1 MDIMSFLGWFLMI
14 ALILFGIV
22 FDKDGMA
29 TGEFLK
35 FANLENFW
43 DASSLAVTLGG
54 VVTAMMVSVPL
65 KSFAKIPR
73 HLKIIFMPKK
83 YNPQAYIDEIV
94 DLAEEAR
101 SNGLLS
107 LEAKLEETKD
117 EFLKNGMM
125 LVVDAVD
132 AEKVK
137 AILQN
142 ELDYLDERHAQD
154 RAFYD
159 KAAGYGPAFGMVGTL
174 MGLINMLKQLDD
186 PNAIA
191 PAMALALV
199 TTFYGSI
206 LANGIFTP
214 ISSKL
219 KIRHEE
225 EYLCK
230 MIVME
235 GIEGIQ
241 AGDAPRFLREKLEQ
255 LIPGYLV
262 KKAAGKGGKGEA
274 KGGGEGK

>member
-1 MDIMSFLGWFLMI
+1 MDLMSILGWVLMI
-14 ALILFGIV
+14 GLIIFGIV
-22 FDKDGMA
+22 FDKTAGVVM
-29 TGEFLK
+29 G
-35 FANLENFW
+35 NLGNFW
-43 DASSLAVTLGG
+43 DLNSVAVVLGG
-54 VVTAMMVSVPL
+54 VIAALMVSFPI
-65 KSFAKIPR
+65 SMFTKIPR

-83 YNPQAYIDEIV
+83 YNPRDYIDQVVE
-94 DLAEEAR
+94 LAEEAR
-101 SNGLLS
+101 TSGLLS
-107 LEAKLEETKD
+107 LEAKLEECKD

-137 AILQN
+137 SILES

-159 KAAGYGPAFGMVGTL
+159 RASGYGPAFGMIGTL

-186 PNAIA
+186 PDAIA

-206 LANGIFTP
+206 LSNGVFTP
-214 ISSKL
+214 ISNKL

-225 EYLCK
+225 EFLCK
-230 MIVME
+230 MIVVE
-235 GIEGIQ
+235 GIQGIQ

-262 KKAAGKGGKGEA
+262 KKGGKGGKGGDEGG
-274 KGGGEGK
+274 KGKKGK

>member
-1 MDIMSFLGWFLMI
+1 MDLMSILGWILMI
-14 ALILFGIV
+14 GTVVFGILFDNKTV
-22 FDKDGMA
+22 TFVVD
-29 TGEFLK
+29 
-35 FANLENFW
+35 NLINFW
-43 DASSLAVTLGG
+43 DPSSVAVVLGG
-54 VVTAMMVSVPL
+54 VLTALMVSFPMSV
-65 KSFAKIPR
+65 FAKIPR

-83 YNPQAYIDEIV
+83 YNPQKYIDEV
-94 DLAEEAR
+94 VQLAEEAR

-137 AILQN
+137 SILEN
-142 ELDYLDERHAQD
+142 ELEYLDDRHARD

-159 KAAGYGPAFGMVGTL
+159 MAAGYGPAFGMIGTL
-174 MGLINMLKQLDD
+174 MGLINMLKQLSD
-186 PNAIA
+186 PDAIA

-214 ISSKL
+214 ISNKL

-235 GIEGIQ
+235 GIQGIQ

-255 LIPGYLV
+255 LIPGYIV
-262 KKAAGKGGKGEA
+262 KKGSKGGKGGGDEGGKGGK
-274 KGGGEGK
+274 KGK

>member
-1 MDIMSFLGWFLMI
+1 MDLMSILGWLLMI
-14 ALILFGIV
+14 GTVIFGIM
-22 FDKDGMA
+22 FDSKTVSFIPDNIG
-29 TGEFLK
+29 
-35 FANLENFW
+35 NFW
-43 DASSLAVTLGG
+43 DPSSVAVVLGG
-54 VVTAMMVSVPL
+54 VITALMVSFPI
-65 KSFAKIPR
+65 SIFGKIPR
-73 HLKIIFMPKK
+73 HLKIIFAPRK
-83 YNPQAYIDEIV
+83 YNPQKYIDEV
-94 DLAEEAR
+94 VELAEEAR

-132 AEKVK
+132 AEKVRS
-137 AILQN
+137 ILEK
-142 ELDYLDERHAQD
+142 ELEYLDDRHARD

-159 KAAGYGPAFGMVGTL
+159 MAAGYGPAFGMVGTL
-174 MGLINMLKQLDD
+174 MGLINMLKQLSD
-186 PNAIA
+186 PDAIA

-206 LANGIFTP
+206 LSNGIFLP
-214 ISSKL
+214 ISNKL

-235 GIEGIQ
+235 GIQGIQ

-255 LIPGYLV
+255 LIPGYIV
-262 KKAAGKGGKGEA
+262 KKGSKG
-274 KGGGEGK
+274 KGGGEAADGKKGK

>member
-1 MDIMSFLGWFLMI
+1 MI
-14 ALILFGIV
+14 ALIIYGIV
-22 FDKDGMA
+22 FDKEAG
-29 TGEFLK
+29 LK
-35 FANLENFW
+35 MDNLSNFI
-43 DASSLAVTLGG
+43 DVNSIAVTMGG
-54 VVTAMMVSVPL
+54 VVTALMVSFPVNV
-65 KSFAKIPR
+65 FAKIPR
-73 HLKIIFMPKK
+73 HLKIIFAPKK
-83 YNPQAYIDEIV
+83 YNPQKYIDEIV

-117 EFLKNGMM
+117 EFLKNSMM

-137 AILQN
+137 SIMEA
-142 ELDYLDERHAQD
+142 ELEYMDDRHAQD

-159 KAAGYGPAFGMVGTL
+159 KAAGYGPAFGMIGTL

-186 PNAIA
+186 PDAIA

-199 TTFYGSI
+199 TTFYGSM

-214 ISSKL
+214 ISNKL

-235 GIEGIQ
+235 GVEGIQ

-255 LIPGYLV
+255 LIPGYIV
-262 KKAAGKGGKGEA
+262 KKAAGKAGKAGKEA
-274 KGGGEGK
+274 EPKAEK

>member
-1 MDIMSFLGWFLMI
+1 MDLMSILGWVLMI
-14 ALILFGIV
+14 VLVVFGIV
-22 FDKDGMA
+22 FDKEKGLVFD
-29 TGEFLK
+29 
-35 FANLENFW
+35 NIINFW
-43 DASSLAVTLGG
+43 DPSSVAVVLGG
-54 VVTAMMVSVPL
+54 VVTALMVSFPM
-65 KSFAKIPR
+65 SMFAKIPR
-73 HLKIIFMPKK
+73 HLKIIFLPKK
-83 YNPQAYIDEIV
+83 YNPRDYIDQVV

-101 SNGLLS
+101 TSGLLS
-107 LEAKLEETKD
+107 LEAKLEECKD
-117 EFLKNGMM
+117 DFLKNGMM

-137 AILQN
+137 AILQS

-159 KAAGYGPAFGMVGTL
+159 RASGFGPAFGMIGTL

-186 PNAIA
+186 PDAIA

-206 LANGIFTP
+206 LSNGIFTP
-214 ISSKL
+214 ISNKL

-235 GIEGIQ
+235 GIQGIQ

-262 KKAAGKGGKGEA
+262 KKGGKGGKGGDE
-274 KGGGEGK
+274 GGGKKGKKGK

>member
-1 MDIMSFLGWFLMI
+1 MDLMSILGWLLMI
-14 ALILFGIV
+14 GTVIFGIM
-22 FDKDGMA
+22 FDSKTVSFIPDNIG
-29 TGEFLK
+29 
-35 FANLENFW
+35 NFW
-43 DASSLAVTLGG
+43 DPSSVAVVLGG
-54 VVTAMMVSVPL
+54 VITALMVSFPI
-65 KSFAKIPR
+65 SIFGKIPR
-73 HLKIIFMPKK
+73 HLKIIFAPKK
-83 YNPQAYIDEIV
+83 YNPQKYIDEV
-94 DLAEEAR
+94 VELAEEAR

-132 AEKVK
+132 AEKVRS
-137 AILQN
+137 ILEK
-142 ELDYLDERHAQD
+142 ELEYLDDRHARD

-159 KAAGYGPAFGMVGTL
+159 MAAGYGPAFGMVGTL
-174 MGLINMLKQLDD
+174 VGLINMLKQLSD
-186 PNAIA
+186 PDAIA

-206 LANGIFTP
+206 LSNGIFLP
-214 ISSKL
+214 ISNKL

-235 GIEGIQ
+235 GIQGIQ

-255 LIPGYLV
+255 LIPGYIV
-262 KKAAGKGGKGEA
+262 KKGSKG
-274 KGGGEGK
+274 KGGGEAADGKKGK

>member
-1 MDIMSFLGWFLMI
+1 MDIMSILGWVLMI
-14 ALILFGIV
+14 VLVGFGIV
-22 FDKDGMA
+22 FDKDAGLV
-29 TGEFLK
+29 FD
-35 FANLENFW
+35 NLGNFW
-43 DASSLAVTLGG
+43 DASSFAVVMGG
-54 VVTAMMVSVPL
+54 VITALMVSFPM
-65 KSFAKIPR
+65 SIFAKIPR

-83 YNPQAYIDEIV
+83 YNPRDYIDQVVE
-94 DLAEEAR
+94 LAEEAR
-101 SNGLLS
+101 TSGLLS
-107 LEAKLEETKD
+107 LEAKLEECKD
-117 EFLKNGMM
+117 DFLKNGMM

-137 AILQN
+137 GILES

-159 KAAGYGPAFGMVGTL
+159 RAAGYGPAFGMVGTL
-174 MGLINMLKQLDD
+174 MGLINMLKQLSD
-186 PNAIA
+186 PDAIA

-199 TTFYGSI
+199 TTFYGSM
-206 LANGIFTP
+206 LSNGIFIP
-214 ISSKL
+214 ISNKL

-235 GIEGIQ
+235 GIQGIQ

-262 KKAAGKGGKGEA
+262 KKGGGKGGDE
-274 KGGGEGK
+274 GGGKKGKKGK

>member
-1 MDIMSFLGWFLMI
+1 MDIMTIIGWIVLVVLVLYGIMFNSDSSSF
-14 ALILFGIV
+14 IV
-22 FDKDGMA
+22 
-29 TGEFLK
+29 E
-35 FANLENFW
+35 NLNNFW
-43 DASSLAVTLGG
+43 DPNSVAVVLGG
-54 VVTAMMVSVPL
+54 VVAALMVSFPL
-65 KSFAKIPR
+65 KCFAKIPR
-73 HLKIIFMPKK
+73 HLKIIFFPKK
-83 YNPQAYIDEIV
+83 YNPQKYIDDV
-94 DLAEEAR
+94 VNLAEEAR

-117 EFLKNGMM
+117 DFLKNGMM

-137 AILQN
+137 SILES
-142 ELDYLDERHAQD
+142 ELEYLDERHAQD

-159 KAAGYGPAFGMVGTL
+159 KAAGYAPAFGMLGTL

-186 PNAIA
+186 PDAIA

-199 TTFYGSI
+199 TTFYGTL

-214 ISSKL
+214 ISNKL
-219 KIRHEE
+219 RIRHEE

-235 GIEGIQ
+235 GIQGIQ

-255 LIPGYLV
+255 LIPGYMV
-262 KKAAGKGGKGEA
+262 KKGSRGGDKGNKKDNKKDGK
-274 KGGGEGK
+274 

>member
-1 MDIMSFLGWFLMI
+1 MDIMSILGWVLMI
-14 ALILFGIV
+14 VLVGFGIV
-22 FDKDGMA
+22 FDKDAGLV
-29 TGEFLK
+29 FD
-35 FANLENFW
+35 NLGNFW
-43 DASSLAVTLGG
+43 DASSFAVVMGG
-54 VVTAMMVSVPL
+54 VITALMVSFPM
-65 KSFAKIPR
+65 SIFAKIPR

-83 YNPQAYIDEIV
+83 YNPRDYIDQVV

-101 SNGLLS
+101 TSGLLS
-107 LEAKLEETKD
+107 LEAKLEECKD

-137 AILQN
+137 GILES

-159 KAAGYGPAFGMVGTL
+159 RAAGYGPAFGMVGTL
-174 MGLINMLKQLDD
+174 MGLINMLKQLSD
-186 PNAIA
+186 PDAIA

-199 TTFYGSI
+199 TTFYGSM
-206 LANGIFTP
+206 LSNGIFIP
-214 ISSKL
+214 ISNKL

-235 GIEGIQ
+235 GIQGIQ

-262 KKAAGKGGKGEA
+262 KKGGKGGDE
-274 KGGGEGK
+274 GGGKKGKKGK

>member
-1 MDIMSFLGWFLMI
+1 MI

>member
-1 MDIMSFLGWFLMI
+1 MDIMSILGWLLMI
-14 ALILFGIV
+14 GTVCFGILFDSGTTSFIV
-22 FDKDGMA
+22 D
-29 TGEFLK
+29 
-35 FANLENFW
+35 NLGNFW
-43 DASSLAVTLGG
+43 DPSSVAVVLGG
-54 VVTAMMVSVPL
+54 VITALMVSFPL
-65 KSFAKIPR
+65 NVFGKIPR

-83 YNPQAYIDEIV
+83 YDPQKYIDEV
-94 DLAEEAR
+94 VELAEEAR

-137 AILQN
+137 SILEN
-142 ELDYLDERHAQD
+142 ELEYLDDRHARD
-154 RAFYD
+154 RAFYEM
-159 KAAGYGPAFGMVGTL
+159 AAGYGPAFGMIGTL
-174 MGLINMLKQLDD
+174 MGLINMLKQLSD
-186 PNAIA
+186 PDAIA

-206 LANGIFTP
+206 LSNGIFLP
-214 ISSKL
+214 ISNKL

-235 GIEGIQ
+235 GIQGIQ

-255 LIPGYLV
+255 LIPGYIV
-262 KKAAGKGGKGEA
+262 KKGSKGGKGGGDDK
-274 KGGGEGK
+274 KGK

>member
-1 MDIMSFLGWFLMI
+1 MDIMSILGWVLMI
-14 ALILFGIV
+14 VLVGFGIV
-22 FDKDGMA
+22 FDKDAGLV
-29 TGEFLK
+29 FD
-35 FANLENFW
+35 NLGNFW
-43 DASSLAVTLGG
+43 DASSFAVVMGG
-54 VVTAMMVSVPL
+54 VITALMVSFPM
-65 KSFAKIPR
+65 SIFAKIPR

-83 YNPQAYIDEIV
+83 YNPRDYIDQVV

-101 SNGLLS
+101 TSGLLS
-107 LEAKLEETKD
+107 LEAKLEECKD
-117 EFLKNGMM
+117 DFLKNGMM

-137 AILQN
+137 GILQN

-159 KAAGYGPAFGMVGTL
+159 RAAGYGPAFGMVGTL
-174 MGLINMLKQLDD
+174 MGLINMLKQLSD
-186 PNAIA
+186 PDAIA

-199 TTFYGSI
+199 TTFYGSM
-206 LANGIFTP
+206 LSNGIFIP
-214 ISSKL
+214 ISNKL

-235 GIEGIQ
+235 GIQGIQ

-262 KKAAGKGGKGEA
+262 KKGGKGGKGGDE
-274 KGGGEGK
+274 GGGKKGKKGK

>member
-1 MDIMSFLGWFLMI
+1 MSILGWLLMI
-14 ALILFGIV
+14 GTVIFGIM
-22 FDKDGMA
+22 FDSKTVSFIPDNIG
-29 TGEFLK
+29 
-35 FANLENFW
+35 NFW
-43 DASSLAVTLGG
+43 DPSSVAVVLGG
-54 VVTAMMVSVPL
+54 VITALMVSFPI
-65 KSFAKIPR
+65 SIFGKIPR
-73 HLKIIFMPKK
+73 HLKIIFAPKK
-83 YNPQAYIDEIV
+83 YNPQKYIDEV
-94 DLAEEAR
+94 VELAEEAR

-132 AEKVK
+132 AEKVRS
-137 AILQN
+137 ILEK
-142 ELDYLDERHAQD
+142 ELEYLDDRHARD

-159 KAAGYGPAFGMVGTL
+159 MAAGYGPAFGMVGTL
-174 MGLINMLKQLDD
+174 MGLINMLKQLSD
-186 PNAIA
+186 PDAIA

-206 LANGIFTP
+206 LSNGIFLP
-214 ISSKL
+214 ISNKL

-235 GIEGIQ
+235 GIQGIQ

-255 LIPGYLV
+255 LIPGYIV
-262 KKAAGKGGKGEA
+262 KKGSKG
-274 KGGGEGK
+274 KGGGEAADGKKGK

>member
-1 MDIMSFLGWFLMI
+1 MSILGWVLMI
-14 ALILFGIV
+14 VLVGFGIV
-22 FDKDGMA
+22 FDKDAGLV
-29 TGEFLK
+29 FD
-35 FANLENFW
+35 NLGNFW
-43 DASSLAVTLGG
+43 DASSFAVVMGG
-54 VVTAMMVSVPL
+54 VITALMVSFPM
-65 KSFAKIPR
+65 SIFAKIPR

-83 YNPQAYIDEIV
+83 YNPRDYIDQVV

-101 SNGLLS
+101 TSGLLS
-107 LEAKLEETKD
+107 LEAKLEECKD

-137 AILQN
+137 GILES

-159 KAAGYGPAFGMVGTL
+159 RAAGYGPAFGMVGTL
-174 MGLINMLKQLDD
+174 MGLINMLKQLSD
-186 PNAIA
+186 PDAIA

-199 TTFYGSI
+199 TTFYGSM
-206 LANGIFTP
+206 LSNGIFIP
-214 ISSKL
+214 ISNKL

-235 GIEGIQ
+235 GIQGIQ

-262 KKAAGKGGKGEA
+262 KKGGGKGGKGGDE
-274 KGGGEGK
+274 GGGKKGKKGK

>member
-1 MDIMSFLGWFLMI
+1 MDIMSILGWVLMI
-14 ALILFGIV
+14 VLVGFGIV
-22 FDKDGMA
+22 FDKDAGLV
-29 TGEFLK
+29 FD
-35 FANLENFW
+35 NLGNFW
-43 DASSLAVTLGG
+43 DASSFAVVMGG
-54 VVTAMMVSVPL
+54 VITALMVSFPM
-65 KSFAKIPR
+65 SIFAKIPR

-83 YNPQAYIDEIV
+83 YNPRDYIDQVVE
-94 DLAEEAR
+94 LAEEAR
-101 SNGLLS
+101 TSGLLS
-107 LEAKLEETKD
+107 LEAKLEECKD
-117 EFLKNGMM
+117 DFLKNGMM

-137 AILQN
+137 GILES

-159 KAAGYGPAFGMVGTL
+159 RAAGYGPAFGMVGTL
-174 MGLINMLKQLDD
+174 MGLINMLKQLSD
-186 PNAIA
+186 PDAIA

-199 TTFYGSI
+199 TTFYGSM
-206 LANGIFTP
+206 LSNGIFIP
-214 ISSKL
+214 ISNKL

-235 GIEGIQ
+235 GIQGIQ

-262 KKAAGKGGKGEA
+262 KKGGGKGGKGGDE
-274 KGGGEGK
+274 GGGKKGKKGK

>member
-1 MDIMSFLGWFLMI
+1 MDIMSILGWLLMI
-14 ALILFGIV
+14 GTICFGILFDSNTVQFVI
-22 FDKDGMA
+22 D
-29 TGEFLK
+29 
-35 FANLENFW
+35 NLGNFW
-43 DASSLAVTLGG
+43 DPSSVAVVVGG
-54 VVTAMMVSVPL
+54 VFTALMVSFPL
-65 KSFAKIPR
+65 NVFTKIPR

-83 YNPQAYIDEIV
+83 YDPQKYIDEVV

-137 AILQN
+137 SILEN
-142 ELDYLDERHAQD
+142 ELEYLDDRHARD

-159 KAAGYGPAFGMVGTL
+159 MAAGYGPAFGMIGTL
-174 MGLINMLKQLDD
+174 MGLINMLKQLSD
-186 PNAIA
+186 PDAIA

-206 LANGIFTP
+206 LSNGIFTP
-214 ISSKL
+214 ISNKL

-235 GIEGIQ
+235 GIQGIQ

-255 LIPGYLV
+255 LIPGYIV
-262 KKAAGKGGKGEA
+262 KKGNKGGKGGDEGGKGGK
-274 KGGGEGK
+274 KGK

>member
-1 MDIMSFLGWFLMI
+1 MDIMSILGWVLMI
-14 ALILFGIV
+14 ALVVFGIV
-22 FDKDGMA
+22 FDKDGLA
-29 TGEFLK
+29 TGEFIK
-35 FANLENFW
+35 FANLQNFW
-43 DASSLAVTLGG
+43 DPSSLAVTLGG
-54 VVTAMMVSVPL
+54 VVTAMMVSFPAKAV
-65 KSFAKIPR
+65 AKIPR
-73 HLKIIFMPKK
+73 HLKIVFLPTK
-83 YNPQAYIDEIV
+83 YNPQKYIDEIV

-137 AILQN
+137 EILQA
-142 ELDYLDERHAQD
+142 ELDYLDDRHGQD

-159 KAAGYGPAFGMVGTL
+159 KAAGYGPAFGMIGTL

-186 PNAIA
+186 PDAIA

-230 MIVME
+230 MIVKE

-255 LIPGYLV
+255 LIPGYIV
-262 KKAAGKGGKGEA
+262 KKSAGKGGRGE
-274 KGGGEGK
+274 GGGGDAK

>member
-1 MDIMSFLGWFLMI
+1 MSILGWLLMI
-14 ALILFGIV
+14 VLIVYGIV
-22 FDKDGMA
+22 FDKSQGLVLD
-29 TGEFLK
+29 
-35 FANLENFW
+35 NLMNFW
-43 DASSLAVTLGG
+43 DPNSVAVTMGG
-54 VVTAMMVSVPL
+54 VVTAMMVSFPL
-65 KSFAKIPR
+65 KAFTKIPR
-73 HLKIIFMPKK
+73 HLKIIFLPTK
-83 YNPQAYIDEIV
+83 YNPQKYIDEIV
-94 DLAEEAR
+94 ELAEEAR
-101 SNGLLS
+101 ANGLLS

-117 EFLKNGMM
+117 EFMKNGMM

-137 AILQN
+137 EILQA

-159 KAAGYGPAFGMVGTL
+159 KAAGYGPAFGMIGTL

-186 PNAIA
+186 PDAIA

-199 TTFYGSI
+199 TTFYGSV

-230 MIVME
+230 MIVKE

-255 LIPGYLV
+255 LIPGYIV
-262 KKAAGKGGKGEA
+262 KKAAGKAGRGEGGNAGGGAAEA
-274 KGGGEGK
+274 K

>member
-1 MDIMSFLGWFLMI
+1 MDIMSILGWVLMI
-14 ALILFGIV
+14 VLIVYGIV
-22 FDKDGMA
+22 FDKDAGLVLDN
-29 TGEFLK
+29 LK
-35 FANLENFW
+35 NFW
-43 DASSLAVTLGG
+43 DVNSVAVVLGG
-54 VVTAMMVSVPL
+54 VITALMVSFPMNM
-65 KSFAKIPR
+65 FTKIPR

-83 YNPQAYIDEIV
+83 YNPRDYIDQVV

-101 SNGLLS
+101 TSGLLS
-107 LEAKLEETKD
+107 LEAKLEECKD

-137 AILQN
+137 SILES
-142 ELDYLDERHAQD
+142 ELEYLDERHAQD

-159 KAAGYGPAFGMVGTL
+159 RASGYGPAFGMIGTL
-174 MGLINMLKQLDD
+174 MGLTNMLNQLDD
-186 PNAIA
+186 PDAIA

-199 TTFYGSI
+199 TTFYGSV
-206 LANGIFTP
+206 LSNGVFTP
-214 ISSKL
+214 ISNKL

-235 GIEGIQ
+235 GIQGIQ

-262 KKAAGKGGKGEA
+262 KKGGKGGKGGAEE
-274 KGGGEGK
+274 GGGKKGKG